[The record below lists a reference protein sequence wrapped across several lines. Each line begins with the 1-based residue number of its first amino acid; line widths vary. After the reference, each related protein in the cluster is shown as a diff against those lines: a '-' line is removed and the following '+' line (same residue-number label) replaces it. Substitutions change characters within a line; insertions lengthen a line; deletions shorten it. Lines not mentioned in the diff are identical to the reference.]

1 MTAEI
6 RVASSPGEARVAV
19 VVDEHLTEYAIWRP
33 GAPDGVGDV
42 HRGRV
47 IARVAALAG
56 AFVAIGGAEGFLP
69 DTEGAKGLNAGAMI
83 TVRVTRSAQGGK
95 GPRLSGRGIDAAE
108 TAPAVGLI
116 RRGPDPITR
125 FAALWPDAPV
135 LTDDPALLARLRP
148 VLGARAALD
157 RAVFGDSLLTDI
169 EALGETVVTLDS
181 GVRLAIHP
189 TPALVAI
196 DVDAGAALADRPG
209 KGDRHLEVNR
219 AAIPDLVRQIR
230 LRNLSGAI
238 LVDFAGMA
246 TKRRQALGPAL
257 GEALG
262 TDPLRPRLLGFT
274 GLGLAEIVR
283 SRVHPPLHEVLAG
296 PHAAGLAALRRV
308 AGTVAADASRMPVLR
323 ASPAVVAALEADG
336 GALTDLAHRA
346 GRGLLLRA
354 DPDLPGTLWTLDD
367 SHG

>member
-1 MTAEI
+1 
-6 RVASSPGEARVAV
+6 
-19 VVDEHLTEYAIWRP
+19 
-33 GAPDGVGDV
+33 
-42 HRGRV
+42 
-47 IARVAALAG
+47 
-56 AFVAIGGAEGFLP
+56 
-69 DTEGAKGLNAGAMI
+69 
-83 TVRVTRSAQGGK
+83 
-95 GPRLSGRGIDAAE
+95 
-108 TAPAVGLI
+108 
-116 RRGPDPITR
+116 
-125 FAALWPDAPV
+125 V

-157 RAVFGDSLLTDI
+157 RAVFDDSLLTDI
-169 EALGETVVTLDS
+169 EALGEPEVTLES

-189 TPALVAI
+189 TPALIAI

-219 AAIPDLVRQIR
+219 SAIPDLARQIR

-246 TKRRQALGPAL
+246 AKRRQALGPAL
-257 GEALG
+257 AEALG
-262 TDPLRPRLLGFT
+262 GDAIRPRLLGFT

-308 AGTVAADASRMPVLR
+308 AGIVTADASRMPVLR
-323 ASPAVVAALEADG
+323 ASPAVVAALEADA

-354 DPDLPGTLWTLDD
+354 DPGLPGTLWTLDD